1 MDIQETKDRLTFD
14 ELYVSPFTKQRV
26 YDRDGNISY
35 EPVASTKKSTGI
47 GIVEKLL
54 TLIANGTSRRTIMSV
69 MELDYREL
77 NGVMRLLTGM
87 TYNELTRRYALRL
100 ADDLLR
106 YTDLGIEEVAKRSH
120 IGSADNMRREFKKAY
135 NCTPNQRRRHLRKRG
150 DLGRYRLMGWIFAL
164 LFALPLTAQ
173 HYTVSGYVTDLT
185 AEETMIGATLYDHTS
200 GSGTVTNAYG
210 YYSLTLPAG
219 AVELTTSYVGY
230 MPQRTAFA
238 LSKDT
243 VVNIAL
249 RPHSELDEVTI
260 VGNRLDL
267 GVRGSQMSAVD
278 IPVAQ
283 IKAVP
288 AMFGETDVLKVLQ
301 LLPGVQSSTEGSAGL
316 YVRGG
321 SPDEN
326 LMLIDGVPVYNVN
339 HMFGFF
345 SAFNADA
352 IKNVTLY
359 KGSFPAHY
367 AGRLSS
373 VVDVRMKEGDMHHFH
388 GNLHVGAVSS
398 KFNFEGPLWKGK
410 TSFNISGRRTY
421 SDLMTN
427 AALWYIT
434 NIEGDDTNYGAGY
447 YFYDLNVKV
456 NHKFSDRDRLYLSYY
471 SGDDEVYFSFKEQDT
486 KHQTNTAKLGWQWG
500 NVVTAA
506 RWNHVITPQMFLDAS
521 VSYTQ
526 YRHKIGM
533 GFTEVDKMADQTYK
547 AQLDMKSGIYDKSMK
562 TELHYSPTPQH
573 DMRMGASY
581 THHTFRPDVMTM
593 NEKLDKDENKM
604 KKGEPDILAHETQLY
619 VEDNITLGH
628 AVKMN
633 AGLNYS
639 TFTVGGKFRHA
650 LEPRL
655 SSRLLLTD
663 NLSLKAGY
671 AYMTQYVHL
680 LSNSSISLPTD
691 LWVPVTETILP
702 EHAHQVAAGAYYE
715 LEGLCDLSVEA
726 YYKHLS
732 NILEYREGS
741 SFMTGNTSWQDKVA
755 MGRGWAYGLELMAQR
770 SIGDFTGW
778 VAYTWAKSM
787 RQFDRTGHII
797 NQGNPFPAKYDRRHD
812 VNITASY
819 KLSPRIDLS
828 ATWVYATGNCGTL
841 ITHHYE
847 QQPHDPNG
855 YAGQLGYYEGRNNY
869 RMEPYHR
876 MDLSINFHKHFKRHP
891 RVVRTFN
898 ISLYNVYNNMNP
910 FMVYLYEGYDWTTD
924 SYYKQLRK
932 VTIFPII
939 PTISYGVQF

>member
-1 MDIQETKDRLTFD
+1 
-14 ELYVSPFTKQRV
+14 
-26 YDRDGNISY
+26 
-35 EPVASTKKSTGI
+35 
-47 GIVEKLL
+47 
-54 TLIANGTSRRTIMSV
+54 
-69 MELDYREL
+69 
-77 NGVMRLLTGM
+77 MRLL
-87 TYNELTRRYALRL
+87 LI
-100 ADDLLR
+100 LLLWIPCMVSAQS
-106 YTDLGIEEVAKRSH
+106 YTI
-120 IGSADNMRREFKKAY
+120 
-135 NCTPNQRRRHLRKRG
+135 
-150 DLGRYRLMGWIFAL
+150 
-164 LFALPLTAQ
+164 
-173 HYTVSGYVTDLT
+173 SGYVTDAE
-185 AEETMIGATLYDHTS
+185 AEETMIGATLYDHVN

-210 YYSLTLPAG
+210 FYSLTLPAG
-219 AVELTTSYVGY
+219 AVELTSSYVGY
-230 MPQRTAFA
+230 MPQHTTFTLTR
-238 LSKDT
+238 DT

-249 RPHSELDEVTI
+249 RAHSALDEVTI

-267 GVRGSQMSAVD
+267 GVRGSQMSAID
-278 IPVAQ
+278 IPIAQ

-301 LLPGVQSSTEGSAGL
+301 LLPGVQSGTEGSAGL

-326 LMLIDGVPVYNVN
+326 LMLLDGVPVYNVN

-345 SAFNADA
+345 SAFNPDA

-373 VVDVRMKEGDMHHFH
+373 VVDVRMKEGDMYHYH

-398 KFNFEGPLWKGK
+398 KFSLEGPLWKGK

-427 AALWYIT
+427 AALWYIA
-434 NIEGDDTNYGAGY
+434 NIEEEETDYGAGY

-471 SGDDEVYFSFKEQDT
+471 SGDDEIYFSIKESDT
-486 KHQTNTAKLGWQWG
+486 KDYRSDSRLGWQWG
-500 NVVTAA
+500 NIVTAA

-521 VSYTQ
+521 VNYTQ

-533 GFTEVDKMADQTYK
+533 GFTETDKTINQKYK
-547 AQLDMKSGIYDKSMK
+547 ALLDMKSGIYDKTVN

-573 DMRMGASY
+573 DMRMGVAY

-593 NEKLDKDENKM
+593 SEKENKEEN
-604 KKGEPDILAHETQLY
+604 KQRIGEPDILAHETQLY
-619 VEDNITLGH
+619 AEDNMTLGN

-639 TFTVGGKFRHA
+639 TFTVGGRFYHA

-715 LEGLCDLSVEA
+715 WDGLCDLSVEG
-726 YYKHLS
+726 YYKSLN
-732 NILEYREGS
+732 NILEYREGT
-741 SFMTGNTSWQDKVA
+741 SFMTGTTSWQEKVA
-755 MGRGWAYGLELMAQR
+755 MGRGWSYGLELMAQR

-778 VAYTWAKSM
+778 VAYTWSKTM
-787 RQFDRTGHII
+787 RQFDREGHII
-797 NQGNPFPAKYDRRHD
+797 NQGRAFPAKYDRRHD

-819 KLSPRIDLS
+819 KFSDRFDLS

-841 ITHHYE
+841 VTHNYE
-847 QQPHDPNG
+847 EQPHDPDG

-869 RMEPYHR
+869 RLEPYHR
-876 MDLSINFHKHFKRHP
+876 LDISANFNKPFKRNP
-891 RVVRTFN
+891 GIVRTFN
-898 ISLYNVYNNMNP
+898 ISIYNAYCNMNP
-910 FMVYLYEGYDWTTD
+910 FMVYLYEGYNWQTD
-924 SYYKQLRK
+924 QYYKKLRK

-939 PTISYGVQF
+939 PSISYGIKF

>member
-1 MDIQETKDRLTFD
+1 MEYIKKR
-14 ELYVSPFTKQRV
+14 
-26 YDRDGNISY
+26 
-35 EPVASTKKSTGI
+35 KSTAI
-47 GIVEKLL
+47 RRIALL
-54 TLIANGTSRRTIMSV
+54 TLLVSLAITANSYTI
-69 MELDYREL
+69 
-77 NGVMRLLTGM
+77 
-87 TYNELTRRYALRL
+87 
-100 ADDLLR
+100 
-106 YTDLGIEEVAKRSH
+106 
-120 IGSADNMRREFKKAY
+120 
-135 NCTPNQRRRHLRKRG
+135 
-150 DLGRYRLMGWIFAL
+150 
-164 LFALPLTAQ
+164 
-173 HYTVSGYVTDLT
+173 SGYVTDAA
-185 AEETMIGATLYDHTS
+185 AEETMIGATVYDHVN

-210 YYSLTLPAG
+210 FYSLTLPEG
-219 AVELTTSYVGY
+219 AVELTASYVGY
-230 MPQRTAFA
+230 TPQRVAFT
-238 LSKDT
+238 LTSDT

-249 RPHSELDEVTI
+249 SAHSALDEVTI

-278 IPVAQ
+278 IPIAQ

-301 LLPGVQSSTEGSAGL
+301 LLPGVQSGTEGSAGL

-326 LMLIDGVPVYNVN
+326 LMLLDGVPVYNVN

-345 SAFNADA
+345 SAFNPDA

-373 VVDVRMKEGDMHHFH
+373 VVDVRMKEGDMYHYH
-388 GNLHVGAVSS
+388 GNVHVGAVSS
-398 KFNFEGPLWKGK
+398 KFSLEGPLWRGK

-427 AALWYIT
+427 AALWYMT
-434 NIEGDDTNYGAGY
+434 HVEDDDIVYGAGY

-471 SGDDEVYFSFKEQDT
+471 SGDDEIYFSIKESDT
-486 KHQTNTAKLGWQWG
+486 KDYRNDSRLGWKWG
-500 NVVTAA
+500 NIVTAA
-506 RWNHVITPQMFLDAS
+506 RWNHVITPKMFLDAS

-533 GFTEVDKMADQTYK
+533 GFSETDKTINQKYK
-547 AQLDMKSGIYDKSMK
+547 AQLDMKSGIYDKTAK

-573 DMRMGASY
+573 DMRMGMAY

-593 NEKLDKDENKM
+593 SEKQGKEENDM
-604 KKGEPDILAHETQLY
+604 KIGEPDILAHETQFY
-619 VEDNITLGH
+619 AEDNMTLGH

-639 TFTVGGKFRHA
+639 TFTVGGKFYHA

-663 NLSLKAGY
+663 DLSLKAGY

-691 LWVPVTETILP
+691 LWVPVTESILP

-715 LEGLCDLSVEA
+715 LEGLCDLSVEG
-726 YYKHLS
+726 YYKRLN

-741 SFMTGNTSWQDKVA
+741 SFMTGTTSWQEKVA
-755 MGRGWAYGLELMAQR
+755 MGRGWSYGVELMAQR
-770 SIGDFTGW
+770 SIGNFTGW
-778 VAYTWAKSM
+778 VAYTWSKTM
-787 RQFDRTGHII
+787 RQFDREGHII
-797 NQGNPFPAKYDRRHD
+797 NQGRAFPAKYDRRHD

-819 KLSPRIDLS
+819 KFSDRFDLS

-841 ITHHYE
+841 VTHHYE
-847 QQPHDPNG
+847 EQPHEPDG
-855 YAGQLGYYEGRNNY
+855 YAGQIGYYEGRNNY
-869 RMEPYHR
+869 RLEPYHR
-876 MDLSINFHKHFKRHP
+876 LDLSANFNKPFKRNP

-898 ISLYNVYNNMNP
+898 ISLYNAYNNMNP
-910 FMVYLYEGYDWTTD
+910 FMVYLYEGYDWSTD
-924 SYYKQLRK
+924 QYYKKLRK

-939 PTISYGVQF
+939 PSVSYGIKF

>member
-1 MDIQETKDRLTFD
+1 MKDYIRNNI
-14 ELYVSPFTKQRV
+14 KRV
-26 YDRDGNISY
+26 VLILSMGLPNILS
-35 EPVASTKKSTGI
+35 
-47 GIVEKLL
+47 
-54 TLIANGTSRRTIMSV
+54 
-69 MELDYREL
+69 
-77 NGVMRLLTGM
+77 
-87 TYNELTRRYALRL
+87 
-100 ADDLLR
+100 
-106 YTDLGIEEVAKRSH
+106 
-120 IGSADNMRREFKKAY
+120 
-135 NCTPNQRRRHLRKRG
+135 
-150 DLGRYRLMGWIFAL
+150 
-164 LFALPLTAQ
+164 AQ

-185 AEETMIGATLYDHTS
+185 AEETMIGATLYDHAS

-301 LLPGVQSSTEGSAGL
+301 LLPGVQSGTEGSAGL

-876 MDLSINFHKHFKRHP
+876 MDLSVNFHKHFKRHP

>member
-1 MDIQETKDRLTFD
+1 MKHHHN
-14 ELYVSPFTKQRV
+14 SPFPIFNLRFIT
-26 YDRDGNISY
+26 
-35 EPVASTKKSTGI
+35 A
-47 GIVEKLL
+47 
-54 TLIANGTSRRTIMSV
+54 IAIATM
-69 MELDYREL
+69 L
-77 NGVMRLLTGM
+77 
-87 TYNELTRRYALRL
+87 
-100 ADDLLR
+100 
-106 YTDLGIEEVAKRSH
+106 
-120 IGSADNMRREFKKAY
+120 
-135 NCTPNQRRRHLRKRG
+135 C
-150 DLGRYRLMGWIFAL
+150 
-164 LFALPLTAQ
+164 LPLAAQ
-173 HYTVSGYVTDLT
+173 HHTVSGYVTDAS
-185 AEETMIGATLYDHTS
+185 AEETMIGATVYDHTS

-210 YYSLTLPAG
+210 FYTLTLPEG
-219 AVELTTSYVGY
+219 KVELTASYVGY
-230 MPQRTAFA
+230 AQQTLTMT
-238 LSKDT
+238 LTTDT
-243 VVNIAL
+243 TVNIAL
-249 RPHSELDEVTI
+249 HPHSALDEVTI

-267 GVRGSQMSAVD
+267 GVSGSQMSAVD

-301 LLPGVQSSTEGSAGL
+301 LLPGVQSGTEGSAGL

-373 VVDVRMKEGDMHHFH
+373 VVDVRMKEGDMQHYH
-388 GNLHVGAVSS
+388 GNIHIGAVSS
-398 KFNFEGPLWKGK
+398 KFSLEGPLWRGK

-427 AALWYIT
+427 AALWYVA
-434 NIEGDDTNYGAGY
+434 NIEEENTNYGAGY

-471 SGDDEVYFSFKEQDT
+471 SGDDEVYFSFKEKDT
-486 KHQTNTAKLGWQWG
+486 QQQTSTAKLGWQWG

-533 GFTEVDKMADQTYK
+533 GFTELDKTIDHTYK

-573 DMRMGASY
+573 DMRMGMAY

-593 NEKLDKDENKM
+593 NERREDKENHSQI
-604 KKGEPDILAHETQLY
+604 GEPDILAHETQLY
-619 VEDNITLGH
+619 AEDNMTLGH
-628 AVKMN
+628 AMKMN
-633 AGLNYS
+633 VGLNYS
-639 TFTVGGKFRHA
+639 TFTVGGRFYHA

-663 NLSLKAGY
+663 DLSLKAGY

-702 EHAHQVAAGAYYE
+702 EHSHQVAAGAYYE
-715 LEGLCDLSVEA
+715 LEGLCDLSVEG
-726 YYKHLS
+726 YYKHLTG
-732 NILEYREGS
+732 ILEYREGS
-741 SFMTGNTSWQDKVA
+741 SFMTGTTSWQDKVA

-778 VAYTWAKSM
+778 IAYTWAKSM
-787 RQFDRTGHII
+787 RQFDREGHLI
-797 NQGNPFPAKYDRRHD
+797 NDGRPFPAKYDRRHD

-819 KLSPRIDLS
+819 KLTDRIDLS
-828 ATWVYATGNCGTL
+828 ATWVYATGNCATL

-847 QQPHDPNG
+847 GQPHEPYD
-855 YAGQLGYYEGRNNY
+855 YAGLLGYYEGRNNY
-869 RMEPYHR
+869 RMQPYHR
-876 MDLSINFHKHFKRHP
+876 MDLSVNFHKPFKRNP
-891 RVVRTFN
+891 SVMRTLN
-898 ISLYNVYNNMNP
+898 ISVYNVYNNMNP
-910 FMVYLYEGYDWTTD
+910 FMVYLYEGYDWKAD

-939 PTISYGVQF
+939 PTISYGIQF